1 MSEVATGAVREAR
14 RRFRTADFAVKMV
27 KTKPLGTAC
36 AGVVLLFVLSGV
48 FADVIAPYERNELN
62 VINRLQGSSVAHLL
76 GTDQVGRDLLSRLIY
91 GSRISLLVGLSAT
104 TINVLVAIL
113 VGGGSGFIG
122 GKVDIAVQRV
132 VDAWIAFPGLLLLL
146 TIMSLAGKGLLQII
160 LVLGVAGGVEGSRL
174 PRSAVMAIK
183 ENDYFQAARA
193 IGTSTRW
200 TLLRH
205 VVPNIMAPMIIVFS
219 ISVGGNILSAAALSF
234 LGYGL
239 PSGTPDWGGMLSQEG
254 LLYMESAPWL
264 AFWPG
269 VCLTVIVY
277 SLNMLGD
284 ALRDLLD
291 PRLRGS
297 TER

>member
-1 MSEVATGAVREAR
+1 MSDVTNEAVRGVR
-14 RRFRTADFAVKMV
+14 RRSGVIDFAVKMV

-36 AGVVLLFVLSGV
+36 AGVVLLFILSGV
-48 FADVIAPYERNELN
+48 FAEVIAPYPQNELN
-62 VINRLQGSSVAHLL
+62 VVNRLQGSSVAHLL
-76 GTDQVGRDLLSRLIY
+76 GTDQVGRDLLTRLIY
-91 GSRISLLVGLSAT
+91 GARISLLVGLSAT

-160 LVLGVAGGVEGSRL
+160 VVLGVAGGMEGSRL
-174 PRSAVMAIK
+174 PRSAVLAIK

-193 IGTSTRW
+193 MGTSTRW

-219 ISVGGNILSAAALSF
+219 ISVGGNILAAAALSF

-297 TER
+297 RE

>member
-1 MSEVATGAVREAR
+1 VI
-14 RRFRTADFAVKMV
+14 DFAVKMV

-36 AGVVLLFVLSGV
+36 AGVVLLFILSGV
-48 FADVIAPYERNELN
+48 FAEVIAPYPQNELN
-62 VINRLQGSSVAHLL
+62 VVNRLQGSSVAHLL
-76 GTDQVGRDLLSRLIY
+76 GTDQVGRDLLTRLIY
-91 GSRISLLVGLSAT
+91 GARISLLVGLSAT
-104 TINVLVAIL
+104 TINVFVAIL

-146 TIMSLAGKGLLQII
+146 TIMSLAGKGLMQII
-160 LVLGVAGGVEGSRL
+160 VVLGVAGGVEGSRL
-174 PRSAVMAIK
+174 PRSAVLAIK

-193 IGTSTRW
+193 MGASTRW

-219 ISVGGNILSAAALSF
+219 ISVGGNILAAAALSF

-297 TER
+297 RE

>member
-1 MSEVATGAVREAR
+1 MSDVTNEAVRGVR
-14 RRFRTADFAVKMV
+14 RRSGVIDFAVKMV

-36 AGVVLLFVLSGV
+36 AGVVLLFILSGV
-48 FADVIAPYERNELN
+48 FAEVIAPYPQNELN
-62 VINRLQGSSVAHLL
+62 VVNRLQGSSVAHLL
-76 GTDQVGRDLLSRLIY
+76 GTDQVGRDLLTRLIY
-91 GSRISLLVGLSAT
+91 GARISMLVGLSAT

-113 VGGGSGFIG
+113 VGGGCGFIG

-160 LVLGVAGGVEGSRL
+160 VVLGVAGGVEGSRL
-174 PRSAVMAIK
+174 PRSAVLAIK

-193 IGTSTRW
+193 MGTSTRW

-219 ISVGGNILSAAALSF
+219 IGVGGNILAAAALGF

-297 TER
+297 RE